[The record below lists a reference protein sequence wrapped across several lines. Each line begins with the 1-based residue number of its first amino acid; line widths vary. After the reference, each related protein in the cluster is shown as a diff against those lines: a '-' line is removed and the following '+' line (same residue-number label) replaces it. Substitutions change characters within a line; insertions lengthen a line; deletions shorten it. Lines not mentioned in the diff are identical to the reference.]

1 MKELILVQ
9 LTDEQKAGVALA
21 AREELARRSYAY
33 YFLLANQDKQAKL
46 FNYTKYVCDR
56 LQKIVDGEQH
66 NLIISMPPQHGKS
79 MLVTETFPSY
89 YLMRHPDQSIMVT
102 SYAETMYKRFSKR
115 GKQHFREWAPRLFG
129 LNLGLANS
137 QEYDVAGHYG
147 EAYYTSILGGG
158 TGRPANL
165 LIIDDPIKDEKE
177 AASKT
182 IRDNVW
188 GEWTSTFSTRL
199 QKNASVIVIMT
210 RWQTDDLAGRLLDN
224 DKTASENEKF
234 NWEEIKFPAIATD
247 IPASKTDEI
256 GRHNG
261 EALNPELH
269 PLNQLL
275 IQKRNI
281 GTQRFNALYQQAPT
295 VQEGKIIKREWIKFY
310 VPDRETQQ
318 RLHLTDKEATILPR
332 HLQQTI
338 QAWDATFKS
347 KENDDYVAGQT
358 WSRRDAEVFL
368 RPGWCHKRLSFTQT
382 LEAIKYQST
391 LYPESTSKLVEDKAN
406 GPAILDT
413 LKKKIPGIMPVS
425 PGADSKEA
433 RFASVS
439 PYFEAGQVY
448 IPHPKWKPES
458 EELIEEWCGFPNMP
472 HDDQV
477 DSATYAIKYLM
488 KNKRKISLGFI

>member
-1 MKELILVQ
+1 MEL
-9 LTDEQKAGVALA
+9 TNEQKRGIALA

-33 YFLLANQDKQAKL
+33 YFLLANSDINAKL
-46 FNYTKYVCDR
+46 YDYIKLICDK
-56 LQKIVDGEQH
+56 LQEIIDGKQKH
-66 NLIISMPPQHGKS
+66 LILELPPQHGKS
-79 MLVTETFPSY
+79 MAVTETFPSY
-89 YLMRHPDQSIMVT
+89 YLMNHPDNSVMVT
-102 SYAETMYKRFSKR
+102 SYAENMYTRFGRKNV
-115 GKQHFREWAPRLFG
+115 QHYRDFANRLFG
-129 LNLGLANS
+129 LTIGKNS
-137 QEYDVAGHYG
+137 SNDFTVAGHRG
-147 EAYYTSILGGG
+147 EAYFTSILGGG
-158 TGRPANL
+158 TGRPADL
-165 LIIDDPIKDEKE
+165 LIIDDPIKDDKE
-177 AASKT
+177 AASPTVKEN
-182 IRDNVW
+182 IWN
-188 GEWTSTFSTRL
+188 EWTSTFSTRL
-199 QKNASVIVIMT
+199 QKNSSVIVIMT
-210 RWQTDDLAGRLLDN
+210 RWQTDDLAGRLLDKM
-224 DKTASENEKF
+224 DF
-234 NWEEIKFPAIATD
+234 DWEEIKFPAISYDLPGGQTD
-247 IPASKTDEI
+247 AI

-269 PLNQLL
+269 PIEQLL
-275 IQKRNI
+275 TQKANL
-281 GTQRFNALYQQAPT
+281 GTQKFNALYQQAPT
-295 VQEGKIIKREWIKFY
+295 VQEGNIIKREWIKFY
-310 VPDRETQQ
+310 VPDRETMV
-318 RLHLTDKEATILPR
+318 RLHLTEKEVKILPR

-391 LYPESTSKLVEDKAN
+391 IYPESTSKLVEDKAN

-477 DSATYAIKYLM
+477 DSSTYGIKYLM
-488 KNKRKISLGFI
+488 RNKRKISLGFI